1 MRSFSRSAVRARR
14 QVPGDDSRGWV
25 RVLLA
30 CGLAA
35 SLLYG
40 AMIWVI
46 RFEGY
51 SPLSQ
56 TVSELSAWGVSTRPL
71 WTVLGTLWDAM
82 MIAFAVGVLAS
93 AGRRGVLRIVGGLLL
108 AYGLLGL
115 AWPLVS
121 MHPRDVLAAGGATL
135 ADTGHLVLVGATGVV
150 MVAAMAFGAAAFGR
164 LFRVYS
170 IATIVVLLVC
180 GAMTG
185 AGQVPDRGEPVDAL
199 GRALGAH
206 QHRLHPAVG
215 GRAGRRP
222 PAHLAGDTVRS
233 ACPARPDPRTASATS
248 GGETATC
255 AH

>member
-1 MRSFSRSAVRARR
+1 
-14 QVPGDDSRGWV
+14 
-25 RVLLA
+25 
-30 CGLAA
+30 
-35 SLLYG
+35 
-40 AMIWVI
+40 MIWVI

-185 AGQVPDRGEPVDAL
+185 ADKSRIEANLSTPWAGLWERINIGFTLLWVAVLAVVLLRTSRETPSDRPAPHDLIRVRRAPPREARRQPV
-199 GRALGAH
+199 RIE
-206 QHRLHPAVG
+206 Q
-215 GRAGRRP
+215 P
-222 PAHLAGDTVRS
+222 PAS
-233 ACPARPDPRTASATS
+233 
-248 GGETATC
+248 
-255 AH
+255 